1 MCPVAQAEATQFGGK
16 TEIENISSLA
26 LKRGVGWNVCFLC
39 FSGLHIGSLWVH
51 LGYLF
56 GSGLVPV

>member
-16 TEIENISSLA
+16 TETENISSLA
-26 LKRGVGWNVCFLC
+26 LKRGVGWSVSFCV

-51 LGYLF
+51 LGSFF
-56 GSGLVPV
+56 GSVLVPV